1 MIWKTLAHDL
11 ENVLSLHTQPC
22 PRLLP
27 NNRAQNQKRPP
38 FGCGPVL
45 WDLCA
50 IPDRGIFCLRWQII
64 SGKISAFILICTNNK
79 NLTTAHKLSHGL
91 NIFIIKIWWP
101 VSKGLPNLTI
111 FWIKPFLEIG
121 IYWWRCTMK
130 ELWATSRQIAPVVVA
145 TTSAAR
151 FLSSIK
157 YSFALCYQLITCP
170 VPWRNM
176 ENGISASSVNSF
188 ILCLQ
193 LLGAE
198 VRGT

>member
-1 MIWKTLAHDL
+1 MT
-11 ENVLSLHTQPC
+11 SLKRYAQP
-22 PRLLP
+22 
-27 NNRAQNQKRPP
+27 K
-38 FGCGPVL
+38 
-45 WDLCA
+45 
-50 IPDRGIFCLRWQII
+50 
-64 SGKISAFILICTNNK
+64 
-79 NLTTAHKLSHGL
+79 H
-91 NIFIIKIWWP
+91 
-101 VSKGLPNLTI
+101 

-151 FLSSIK
+151 FFPSFK
-157 YSFALCYQLITCP
+157 YSFTLCYQLIICP

-193 LLGAE
+193 LLGVG
-198 VRGT
+198 VRGTQILPMEISGGGCLLADQTPPIRSSHCVHKTAGLLFQDMPIVGSAA